1 MKKHFVWLMGVGAM
15 LASSQAWARIG
26 SYKGPDWTLGLEMG
40 SSSLFGNGI
49 TGGWRWFDLLQ
60 WDAGIGFNSSGVK
73 VGIGHSFMLNFTRTM
88 GMSAGA
94 AFIYSTGHDGE
105 VELEAKFTPDGS
117 RTEETITATKSY
129 SLTPAPLIG
138 VQTGVFWDLERTYRF
153 SAKLCYSV
161 ALSGNQVSMGKRT
174 TYSKPVE
181 IANEEEFSTQ
191 FDRKAEDV
199 VRAGGLGFALGAAL
213 LF

>member
-1 MKKHFVWLMGVGAM
+1 MKMTVARLLSVAAM
-15 LASSQAWARIG
+15 MLSTSALARIG
-26 SYKGPDWTLGLEMG
+26 SYRGPDWTLGVEMG

-73 VGIGHSFMLNFTRTM
+73 IGIGHSFMLNLTRSI
-88 GMSAGA
+88 GLSAGA
-94 AFIYSTGHDGE
+94 AFTYSGGHDGE
-105 VELEAKFTPDGS
+105 VELEAGFTPDGS
-117 RTEETITATKSY
+117 KTEEIITATKSY
-129 SLTPAPLIG
+129 SLTAAPLVGI
-138 VQTGVFWDLERTYRF
+138 QTGVFWDLERTYRF

-161 ALSGNQVSMGKRT
+161 ALSGNEVSMGKRT
-174 TYSKPVE
+174 MYSKPVE
-181 IANEEEFSTQ
+181 IANEDEFNAQ

>member
-1 MKKHFVWLMGVGAM
+1 MKKTLIRLMSMGAAM
-15 LASSQAWARIG
+15 VSTQAFARIG
-26 SYKGPDWTLGLEMG
+26 DYRGPDWSLGLELG

-49 TGGWRWFDLLQ
+49 TGGWRWFDLAQ
-60 WDAGIGFNSSGVK
+60 WDAGIGFNSSGIK
-73 VGIGHSFMLNFTRTM
+73 IGIGHSFMLNFTRTI

-94 AFIYSTGHDGE
+94 AFTYSTGHDGE
-105 VELEAKFTPDGS
+105 VELEAQFTPDGS

-129 SLTPAPLIG
+129 SLTPAPLLG
-138 VQTGVFWDLERTYRF
+138 VQTGMYWDMERTYRF

-181 IANEEEFSTQ
+181 LANEDEFNGQ

-199 VRAGGLGFALGAAL
+199 VRAGGLGFALGAAI